1 MPRIIYNL
9 FIGKFTFVGGITI
22 YSSKDE
28 CCKQLL
34 ILLMETASLGRDQ
47 SAITIINC
55 LSEYIVSVKI
65 LKARPVVIEGE
76 FFHLHSYIYEKFYLS
91 AA

>member
-1 MPRIIYNL
+1 MPQIIHISGN
-9 FIGKFTFVGGITI
+9 FFGVITI
-22 YSSKDE
+22 YSNKDE

-34 ILLMETASLGRDQ
+34 IFSKETASLGRDQ

-65 LKARPVVIEGE
+65 LKARPVVR
-76 FFHLHSYIYEKFYLS
+76 
-91 AA
+91 